1 MPCDKRDKTKQ
12 KPTAPR
18 TASPRAAGNSTYIE
32 SPPVLEILYFSLEKK
47 KRKKNKKK
55 NIFLILLFY
64 WIISLFTF

>member
-47 KRKKNKKK
+47 KEKKIKRK
-55 NIFLILLFY
+55 IYF
-64 WIISLFTF
+64 